1 MVKVKKQLNSKMRE
15 IIRVLHKKGGA
26 MSENE
31 IAKETGLSYITVIKY
46 IKEMVKR
53 GIILEDK
60 QKRWKQT

>member
-1 MVKVKKQLNSKMRE
+1 MRE

-46 IKEMVKR
+46 IKEMVKQ

-60 QKRWKQT
+60 K